1 MQITNRVEESCNRN
15 WLWELP
21 GRLAVRSQSL
31 LTEVPAAPQC
41 SQQTT
46 RPSIHRL
53 AQPDRRLDNAPTK
66 SRPIDSDKEE
76 KAVPK
81 QKRPPHCR
89 SSSSIRLKNT
99 CRKQIALLLSFNS
112 RINANSPKFAQW
124 KCVFIHGMPGSV
136 TLSRRPMSMSWA

>member
-1 MQITNRVEESCNRN
+1 MQITKRVEESCNRN

-41 SQQTT
+41 EQQTT

-53 AQPDRRLDNAPTK
+53 AQTDRRLDNAPTK

-76 KAVPK
+76 KTVLK

-89 SSSSIRLKNT
+89 SSSSSSIRLKNT

-112 RINANSPKFAQW
+112 RINANSPKFVQW
-124 KCVFIHGMPGSV
+124 KCVFIHGLPGWPA
-136 TLSRRPMSMSWA
+136 L